1 MGNCLT
7 KTKTKS
13 NTTYN
18 DICSYKCLNEEVNNV
33 SVERCSILRDFPTIF
48 RKNISLHPNIK

>member
-7 KTKTKS
+7 KTKT
-13 NTTYN
+13 TDN

-33 SVERCSILRDFPTIF
+33 SVERCSILRDFPENR